1 VRLPWLGDLLRHAGL
16 HVIDHGQPKGRGR
29 DLARVHGVVLHDTV
43 TPPAVSDRR
52 VADLLRDGHSTLSG
66 PLAQLGLDRQ
76 GRFWWIADGRC
87 NHNGFGTW
95 GNDSIGI
102 ETFANGGGNP
112 REPWNRSQVEAAT
125 VATAAILR
133 RLGLPADRVKGHRE
147 TDPARKID
155 PFGVDLDSIRSQ
167 VARSLTAPDD
177 QEDPMAAL
185 GPPLTVAVCPDP
197 NDPGGPT
204 HMWLVENWGT
214 PIPPKYARL
223 DGDAAARWRNRAERA
238 DLAYVDFRPD
248 YQAAWLAGHQRI
260 ADIT

>member
-1 VRLPWLGDLLRHAGL
+1 VTCSATPACTSSTTASRRVEDGTSHASTASSSTTPSPPRRCPTG
-16 HVIDHGQPKGRGR
+16 GSPTCS
-29 DLARVHGVVLHDTV
+29 ATA
-43 TPPAVSDRR
+43 TPPCPARS
-52 VADLLRDGHSTLSG
+52 
-66 PLAQLGLDRQ
+66 PQLGLDRQ